1 MRLQPHKWSRYPQ
14 IEPDVKLLKMRHK
27 KLPKFKSRQQR
38 QQTECGYCGGEH
50 IHQKCP
56 ARGAECMKCGKR
68 NHFAR
73 VCRSGK
79 PNTTRAEVKELDYE
93 SSSEDEMFLY
103 RTRIGAP
110 TSASTLTM
118 LNSKLIQ
125 VHNAMLCL
133 TQRTNSFRNKFSP
146 NQKQN

>member
-1 MRLQPHKWSRYPQ
+1 MA
-14 IEPDVKLLKMRHK
+14 
-27 KLPKFKSRQQR
+27 
-38 QQTECGYCGGEH
+38 GEH

-93 SSSEDEMFLY
+93 SSSEDDIFLY
-103 RTRIGAP
+103 TINGPDHKDWISINSHDVKFKIDTGAQCNVM
-110 TSASTLTM
+110 STATYKFVLKQILTK
-118 LNSKLIQ
+118 SK
-125 VHNAMLCL
+125 AKL
-133 TQRTNSFRNKFSP
+133 TAFGLKSCGKNRRNE
-146 NQKQN
+146 